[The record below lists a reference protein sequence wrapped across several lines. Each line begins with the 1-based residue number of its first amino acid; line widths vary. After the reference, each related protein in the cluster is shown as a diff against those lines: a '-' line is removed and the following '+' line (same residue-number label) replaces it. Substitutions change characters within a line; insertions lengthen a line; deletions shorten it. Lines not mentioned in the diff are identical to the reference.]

1 MRRTASGDPNRSLR
15 GAPTATNE
23 LEAETMA
30 KVIGIDLGTTNSAM
44 AILEAGQPTVL
55 ENAEGS
61 RITPSVVAI
70 DPKTGQRL
78 VGTIARR
85 QAVTN
90 PENTIFSIKRFMGR
104 KFDDPIVQE
113 AIKRVPFKV
122 TKASNGDVRVVMGGK
137 EYSPP
142 EISAMILQKLRE
154 DAEAKLGDKVKQAVI
169 TVPAYFN
176 DAQRQ
181 ATKDA
186 GQIAGLEVLRIV
198 NEPTAASLAY
208 GLDKKGV
215 DEEIAVY
222 DLGGGTFDIS
232 VLRVGEGVI
241 EVLATNGDTFLG
253 GDDFDRAV
261 MDWLIAEFK
270 KDQGIDIGGD
280 RVALQRIREA
290 AEKAKIELSSTQST
304 EINLPFL
311 SANASGPIHLQ
322 ITLTRSKLE
331 QLTESLVE
339 RTREPVEKAL
349 QDAKLKAPDIDEVV
363 LVGGQ
368 TRMPAVQE
376 QVKKL
381 FNGKEPHKGVNP
393 DEVVAA
399 GAAIQAGVLQGDV
412 KDVLLLD
419 VTPLS
424 LGVETKGGVMTVL
437 IPRNSTIPTRKSE
450 IFSTADDDQSQV
462 EIHVL
467 QGERP
472 LASENK
478 SLGRFI
484 LDGIPPAP
492 RGTPQIEV
500 TFDIDANGI
509 LHVSAKE
516 KSSGKE
522 QKVVIEPVSG
532 LSQAEIDR
540 MVREAEQHASDDA
553 QRREEAEL
561 KNRADNLAYA
571 AEKLLRDSGD
581 RLPSELKLE
590 LDNGTQAVRRALDQN
605 DMAALRSAVPALESA
620 MERAAS
626 APAQEPVGAAA
637 GGGRGGGGGG
647 DEPPPGTVEGEFR
660 EM

>member
-1 MRRTASGDPNRSLR
+1 
-15 GAPTATNE
+15 
-23 LEAETMA
+23 MA

-44 AILEAGQPTVL
+44 AVLEAGQPTVL

-113 AIKRVPFKV
+113 AIKRVPYKV
-122 TKASNGDVRVVMGGK
+122 TQAANGDVRVVMGGK

-154 DAEAKLGDKVKQAVI
+154 DAEAKLGDKVNQAVI

-208 GLDKKGV
+208 GLDKAGR

-232 VLRVGEGVI
+232 MLRVGEGVI

-270 KDQGIDIGGD
+270 KDQGIDLGGD

-304 EINLPFL
+304 EINLPFI

-331 QLTESLVE
+331 QLTEDLIQ

-349 QDAKLKAPDIDEVV
+349 EDAKLTASDIDEVV

-368 TRMPAVQE
+368 TRMPAVQDL
-376 QVKKL
+376 VKKL

-399 GAAIQAGVLQGDV
+399 GAAIQAGVLQGRRQGRAPAGRDPAV
-412 KDVLLLD
+412 ARRRDEGRRHDRPDPAQHDDPDPQERDLLD
-419 VTPLS
+419 R
-424 LGVETKGGVMTVL
+424 GGQPEPGRD
-437 IPRNSTIPTRKSE
+437 PRP
-450 IFSTADDDQSQV
+450 
-462 EIHVL
+462 
-467 QGERP
+467 P
-472 LASENK
+472 
-478 SLGRFI
+478 GR
-484 LDGIPPAP
+484 
-492 RGTPQIEV
+492 
-500 TFDIDANGI
+500 
-509 LHVSAKE
+509 
-516 KSSGKE
+516 
-522 QKVVIEPVSG
+522 
-532 LSQAEIDR
+532 
-540 MVREAEQHASDDA
+540 
-553 QRREEAEL
+553 
-561 KNRADNLAYA
+561 
-571 AEKLLRDSGD
+571 
-581 RLPSELKLE
+581 
-590 LDNGTQAVRRALDQN
+590 
-605 DMAALRSAVPALESA
+605 
-620 MERAAS
+620 
-626 APAQEPVGAAA
+626 AAA
-637 GGGRGGGGGG
+637 GIGEQ
-647 DEPPPGTVEGEFR
+647 EPRPVHPRRHPARAARRRPRSRSRSTSTRTGSSTSPRRRRRAARSRRSSSSRSAGCPRPRSSGWSAKPSSTPPTTPSGARRPSSGTGPTTWPTRPKSFSASPGIGCR
-660 EM
+660 AS

>member
-1 MRRTASGDPNRSLR
+1 
-15 GAPTATNE
+15 
-23 LEAETMA
+23 MA
-30 KVIGIDLGTTNSAM
+30 RVIGIDLGTTNSVM

-70 DPKTGQRL
+70 DPKTNQRL

-90 PENTIFSIKRFMGR
+90 PENTVFSIKRFIGR
-104 KFDDPIVQE
+104 KFDDPVVQE
-113 AIKRVPFKV
+113 AIKRVPYKV
-122 TKASNGDVRVVMGGK
+122 TRASNGDVQVVMAGK
-137 EYSPP
+137 TYSPP
-142 EISAMILQKLRE
+142 EISAMILQKMRS
-154 DAEAKLGDKVKQAVI
+154 DAEAKLGDKVNQAVI

-176 DAQRQ
+176 DTQRQ

-186 GQIAGLEVLRIV
+186 GQIAGMEVLRIV
-198 NEPTAASLAY
+198 NEPTAAALAY
-208 GLDKKGV
+208 GLDKAGR
-215 DEEIAVY
+215 DEVIAVY

-232 VLRVGEGVI
+232 ILRVGEGVI
-241 EVLATNGDTFLG
+241 EVMATNGDTFLG

-261 MDWLIAEFK
+261 MDWIIAEFR
-270 KDQGIDIGGD
+270 KDQGIDIGND

-304 EINLPFL
+304 EINMPFI

-322 ITLTRSKLE
+322 MTLTRSKLE
-331 QLTESLVE
+331 QLTEDLVQ

-349 QDAKLKAPDIDEVV
+349 ADAKVAASEVDEVV

-368 TRMPAVQE
+368 TRMPAVQDL
-376 QVKKL
+376 VRKL

-393 DEVVAA
+393 DEVVAV
-399 GAAIQAGVLQGDV
+399 GAAVQAGVLKGDV

-437 IPRNSTIPTRKSE
+437 IPRNTTIPARRSE
-450 IFSTADDDQSQV
+450 TFSTAEDNQSQV

-472 LASENK
+472 VASENK
-478 SLGRFI
+478 SLGRFL
-484 LDGIPPAP
+484 LDGIQPAP

-500 TFDIDANGI
+500 AFDIDANGI
-509 LHVSAKE
+509 LNVSATDKAT
-516 KSSGKE
+516 GKA
-522 QKVVIEPVSG
+522 QNVVIEPVSG
-532 LSQAEIDR
+532 LSEADIQR
-540 MVREAEQHASDDA
+540 MVREAEEHAAEDA
-553 QRREEAEL
+553 RRREEAEL
-561 KNRADNLAYA
+561 RNRADNLAYQ
-571 AEKLLRDSGD
+571 AERVLREQGEA
-581 RLPSELKLE
+581 LPSGLKLE
-590 LDNGTQAVRRALDQN
+590 IESQAQQVRQALERN
-605 DMAALRSAVPALESA
+605 DSALLRSATENL
-620 MERAAS
+620 ERAMARVES
-626 APAQEPVGAAA
+626 EIRQPVGAAA
-637 GGGRGGGGGG
+637 GGGGYSAGG
-647 DEPPPGTVEGEFR
+647 DSSGGTGGSGSADEETPPGTVEGEYR